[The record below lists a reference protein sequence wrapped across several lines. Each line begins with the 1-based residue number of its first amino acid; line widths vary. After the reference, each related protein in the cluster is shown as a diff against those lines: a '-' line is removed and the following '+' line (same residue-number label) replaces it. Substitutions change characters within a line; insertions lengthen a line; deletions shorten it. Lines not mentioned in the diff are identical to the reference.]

1 MSKLVEKISNILFD
15 GSLGFVFPR
24 GKTRIKVM
32 DVGNFSIAFRD
43 GAEGIILLY
52 EVIDDS
58 LEIRF
63 IGKKFKEVGQS
74 IKNFVKKDVKKIIF
88 NKFS

>member
-1 MSKLVEKISNILFD
+1 MNKLVKKISIALFD

-24 GKTRIKVM
+24 GKTRIKIM
-32 DVGNFSIAFRD
+32 DIGNFSIAFRD
-43 GAEGIILLY
+43 GDEGIIILY
-52 EVIDDS
+52 EVSDDS

-63 IGKKFKEVGQS
+63 LGKKFKEIGQL
-74 IKNFVKKDVKKIIF
+74 IKNLVKLDVKKIVI